1 MEEAI
6 LKQLLLLTEEQISTA
21 RQHIVRQHRLVAHLK
36 LKATTRDM
44 TQAEQLLATFE
55 KSLENSLEDRDRIYR
70 LLKEK

>member
-21 RQHIVRQHRLVAHLK
+21 RQHIVRQHQLVAHLK

-55 KSLENSLEDRDRIYR
+55 KSLENSLEDRDRICR